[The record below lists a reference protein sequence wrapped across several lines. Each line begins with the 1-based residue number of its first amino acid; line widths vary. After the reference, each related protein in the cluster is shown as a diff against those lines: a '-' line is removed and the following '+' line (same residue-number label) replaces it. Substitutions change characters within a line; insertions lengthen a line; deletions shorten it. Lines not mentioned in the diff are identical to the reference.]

1 VPEPANPDT
10 SPETCVEIFC
20 SYSHARPDEA
30 LRAAFAKSMS
40 VWVRKKIVRIWH
52 DGRIGAGDDWASNID
67 EHLNS
72 SDIIVLLVSPD
83 FLSSDF
89 CYEKEMG
96 RALERMKNNEA
107 LVVPIIVRECSWEE
121 TPIAEIQ
128 ALPEKGKPVTLW
140 TNRDQA
146 WKNVADSLA
155 RRAREVLDRKIH
167 ILLDQQAAMRIYEQ
181 IARDAAA
188 WSQERERIM
197 ADLQAK
203 IFAIDAVLE
212 PASSATST
220 AASSDRP
227 KPYFKTTAGAFDEM
241 DKYIRDD
248 SE

>member
-1 VPEPANPDT
+1 MPEPQNTEA

-52 DGRIGAGDDWASNID
+52 DGRIAAGDNWALNID

-72 SDIIVLLVSPD
+72 ADIIVLLVSPD

-96 RALERMKNNEA
+96 RALERMQNNEA
-107 LVVPIIVRECSWEE
+107 LIVPIIVRECSWEE
-121 TPIAEIQ
+121 TPIARIQ

-155 RRAREVLDRKIH
+155 RRTREVLDRKVH
-167 ILLDQQAAMRIYEQ
+167 ILLDQQEAAKIYAE
-181 IARDAAA
+181 IARDAAGHA
-188 WSQERERIM
+188 EERRRIM
-197 ADLQAK
+197 AELQSK
-203 IFAIDAVLE
+203 IFALDEVLG
-212 PASSATST
+212 PATT
-220 AASSDRP
+220 DRP
-227 KPYFKTTAGAFDEM
+227 KPHFKSVM
-241 DKYIRDD
+241 DDYIRGD
-248 SE
+248 

>member
-1 VPEPANPDT
+1 VPELPNPET
-10 SPETCVEIFC
+10 PPETCVEIFC

-30 LRAAFAKSMS
+30 LRAAFAKSMT
-40 VWVRKKIVRIWH
+40 VWVRNKIVRIWH
-52 DGRIGAGDDWASNID
+52 DGRIPAGDNWASNID

-72 SDIIVLLVSPD
+72 ADIVVLLVSPD

-96 RALERMKNNEA
+96 RAFERMKNNKA

-121 TPIAEIQ
+121 TPIAGIQ

-167 ILLDQQAAMRIYEQ
+167 ILLDQQQATSIYQQ
-181 IARDAAA
+181 ILRDAAA
-188 WSQERERIM
+188 WDKDRERIM
-197 ADLQAK
+197 AEMQAK
-203 IFAIDAVLE
+203 IFAIDQVLE
-212 PASSATST
+212 PA
-220 AASSDRP
+220 AASTTASTDRP
-227 KPYFKTTAGAFDEM
+227 KPYLKTLDALNEM
-241 DKYIRDD
+241 DKYIRGD
-248 SE
+248 SD